1 MDGVGVM
8 TPMGNSCF
16 LEGATCTTKRYRPN
30 NIGRPQ
36 CNVK

>member
-16 LEGATCTTKRYRPN
+16 LEGATCTTRRSDTDQITSVDPN
-30 NIGRPQ
+30 
-36 CNVK
+36 VM